1 MHNFYGIT
9 NKVNTFR
16 KGLNLDRYD
25 EPTYLTFSIDF
36 NLDQKSESAFDDPI
50 LGSPLF
56 ANANEANIDSAR
68 RYLGSIG
75 YKDKE
80 QNLEVFKGI
89 LEYLTF
95 YAPWYF
101 QSITGLDK
109 MWTAGTDIKK
119 GHKQTTI
126 SIETLEAIDLRITE
140 LASLYRN
147 AVYDKAHLIE
157 RLPENLRW
165 FTMDI
170 YVAEVRNIR
179 YTAGGEI
186 ANLFGVSTG
195 AINNLVTQASEAFS
209 ALNPDLDLSS
219 VLKQFGYVKFKCRQC
234 EFDFSNSF
242 VGGSELSVKAGDTPA
257 KGSFDIKIGYFEEES
272 EYQDGTKLL
281 DSYVLS
287 KVNDP
292 WDSRNSNAKL
302 ANTLGSASNLP
313 FVGPFAQN
321 AQQGVQGALEAIGG
335 LINPTLAA
343 ANRFITPS
351 KKSLGNIYE

>member
-36 NLDQKSESAFDDPI
+36 GFDNGGQVFDDI
-50 LGSPLF
+50 EAGSPLF
-56 ANANEANIDSAR
+56 ANPNVSNQLSAR
-68 RYLGSIG
+68 RYLGAIG
-75 YKDKE
+75 HKDKE
-80 QNLEVFKGI
+80 QNLEVFRGI

-109 MWTAGTDIKK
+109 LWTAGTDIKK
-119 GHKQTTI
+119 GHKQTTLT
-126 SIETLEAIDLRITE
+126 IETLEAIDLRITE
-140 LASLYRN
+140 LANLYRSSI
-147 AVYDKAHLIE
+147 YDKAYLTE
-157 RLPENLRW
+157 RLPDNLRW

-170 YVAEVRNIR
+170 YIAEVRNIR

-195 AINNLVTQASEAFS
+195 AINNLVTQASEALS
-209 ALNPDLDLSS
+209 ALNPELDLSS

-242 VGGSELSVKAGDTPA
+242 VGGSELGVKAGDNPA

-281 DSYVLS
+281 DSFAMS

-292 WDSRNSNAKL
+292 WSARNSNAKL
-302 ANTLGSASNLP
+302 ANALGSASNLP

-335 LINPTLAA
+335 FINPTLAA
-343 ANRFITPS
+343 ANRFISPS